1 MGVKNWENLPDNM
14 QTDYVRQYYEALRKK
29 QVQLVAKRVFDVV
42 VSLILLVVLSPV
54 FLILWV
60 AIRVDSKGA
69 ALFQQIRVTQYGREF
84 RIYKFRTMVVD
95 AEKLG
100 AQVTTKGDSRVTKV
114 GRFLRKC
121 RLDELPQLVNILKG
135 DMSFVGTRPEVPRY
149 VAAYSEVMWATLLL
163 PAGVT
168 STASIEYKDEDRLL
182 SNAEDA
188 DKTYIDAILP
198 AKMQYNLQY
207 LLDYSF
213 WKDIKIMIKTVLA
226 VL

>member
-14 QTDYVRQYYEALRKK
+14 QTDSVRQYYEALRKK

-54 FLILWV
+54 FLILWI
-60 AIRVDSKGA
+60 AIRVDSRGA

-100 AQVTTKGDSRVTKV
+100 AQVTTKGDSRVTRV

-149 VAAYSEVMWATLLL
+149 VAAYSDVMWATLLL

-198 AKMQYNLQY
+198 EKMKYNLQY

-213 WKDIKIMIKTVLA
+213 WKDIKIMIKIVLA

>member
-14 QTDYVRQYYEALRKK
+14 QTDSVRQYYEALRKK
-29 QVQLVAKRVFDVV
+29 QAQLIAKRVFDVV

-100 AQVTTKGDSRVTKV
+100 AQVTTKGDSRVTRV

-149 VAAYSEVMWATLLL
+149 VAAYSDVMWATLLL

-198 AKMQYNLQY
+198 EKMKYNLQY

>member
-14 QTDYVRQYYEALRKK
+14 QTDSVRQYYEALRKK

-100 AQVTTKGDSRVTKV
+100 AHVTTKGDSRVTKV

-198 AKMQYNLQY
+198 EKMRYNLQY

>member
-14 QTDYVRQYYEALRKK
+14 QTDSVRQYYEALRKK
-29 QVQLVAKRVFDVV
+29 QAQLIVKRVFDVV

-100 AQVTTKGDSRVTKV
+100 AQVTTKGDSRVTRV
-114 GRFLRKC
+114 GHFLRKC

-198 AKMQYNLQY
+198 EKMRYNLQY

>member
-14 QTDYVRQYYEALRKK
+14 QTDFVRQYYEALRKK
-29 QVQLVAKRVFDVV
+29 KAQLVAKRVFDVV

-100 AQVTTKGDSRVTKV
+100 AQVTTKGDSRVTRV

-149 VAAYSEVMWATLLL
+149 VAAYSDVMWATLLL

-198 AKMQYNLQY
+198 EKMKYNLQY

>member
-14 QTDYVRQYYEALRKK
+14 QTDSVRQYYEALRKK
-29 QVQLVAKRVFDVV
+29 QAQLIVKRVFDVV

-100 AQVTTKGDSRVTKV
+100 AQVTTKGDNRVTRV

-149 VAAYSEVMWATLLL
+149 VAAYSDVMWATLLL

-198 AKMQYNLQY
+198 EKMKYNLQY

>member
-14 QTDYVRQYYEALRKK
+14 QTDSVRQYYEALRKK
-29 QVQLVAKRVFDVV
+29 RVQLIAKRVFDVV

-100 AQVTTKGDSRVTKV
+100 AQVTTKGDSRVTRV

-149 VAAYSEVMWATLLL
+149 VAAYSDVMWATLLL

-198 AKMQYNLQY
+198 EKMRYNLQY

>member
-14 QTDYVRQYYEALRKK
+14 QTDSVRQYYEALRKK

-60 AIRVDSKGA
+60 AIRVDSRGA

-149 VAAYSEVMWATLLL
+149 VAAYSDVMWATLLL

-198 AKMQYNLQY
+198 EKMRYNLQY

>member
-14 QTDYVRQYYEALRKK
+14 QTDSVRQYYEALRKK

-198 AKMQYNLQY
+198 EKMRYNLQY

>member
-14 QTDYVRQYYEALRKK
+14 QTDSVRQYYEALRKK

-54 FLILWV
+54 FLILWI
-60 AIRVDSKGA
+60 AIRVDSRGA

-149 VAAYSEVMWATLLL
+149 VAAYSDVMWATLLL

-198 AKMQYNLQY
+198 EKMRYNLQY

>member
-14 QTDYVRQYYEALRKK
+14 QTDSVRQYYEALRKK
-29 QVQLVAKRVFDVV
+29 QAQLIAKRVFDVV

-100 AQVTTKGDSRVTKV
+100 AQVTTKGDSRVTRV

-198 AKMQYNLQY
+198 EKMKYNLQY

>member
-14 QTDYVRQYYEALRKK
+14 QTDSVRQYYEALRKK
-29 QVQLVAKRVFDVV
+29 RVQLIAKRVFDVV

-100 AQVTTKGDSRVTKV
+100 AQVTTKGDSRVTHV

-149 VAAYSEVMWATLLL
+149 VAAYSDVMWATLLL

>member
-14 QTDYVRQYYEALRKK
+14 QTDSVRQYYEALRKK
-29 QVQLVAKRVFDVV
+29 QAQLIVKRVFDVV

-100 AQVTTKGDSRVTKV
+100 AQVTTKGDSRVTRV

-121 RLDELPQLVNILKG
+121 RLDELPQLINILKG

-149 VAAYSEVMWATLLL
+149 VADYSDVMWATLLL

>member
-14 QTDYVRQYYEALRKK
+14 QTDSVRQYYEALRKK
-29 QVQLVAKRVFDVV
+29 QAQLIVKRVFDVV

-100 AQVTTKGDSRVTKV
+100 AQVTTKGDSRVTRV

-149 VAAYSEVMWATLLL
+149 VAAYSDVMWATLFL

>member
-14 QTDYVRQYYEALRKK
+14 QTDSVRQYYEALRKK
-29 QVQLVAKRVFDVV
+29 QAQLVAKRVFDVV

-54 FLILWV
+54 FLILWI

-100 AQVTTKGDSRVTKV
+100 AQVTTKGDSRVTRV

-149 VAAYSEVMWATLLL
+149 VADYSDVMWATLLL

>member
-14 QTDYVRQYYEALRKK
+14 QTDSVRQYYEALRKK
-29 QVQLVAKRVFDVV
+29 QAQLIVKRVFDVV

-149 VAAYSEVMWATLLL
+149 VADYSDVMWATLLL

>member
-14 QTDYVRQYYEALRKK
+14 QTDSVRQYYEALRKK

-100 AQVTTKGDSRVTKV
+100 AQVTTKGDSRVTRV

-149 VAAYSEVMWATLLL
+149 VAAYSDVMWATLLL

>member
-14 QTDYVRQYYEALRKK
+14 QTDSVRQYYEALRKK

-54 FLILWV
+54 FLILWI
-60 AIRVDSKGA
+60 AIRVDSRGA

-100 AQVTTKGDSRVTKV
+100 AQVTTKGDSRVTRV

-149 VAAYSEVMWATLLL
+149 VAAYSDVMWATLLL

-198 AKMQYNLQY
+198 EKMKYNLQY

>member
-14 QTDYVRQYYEALRKK
+14 QTDSVRQYYEALRKK
-29 QVQLVAKRVFDVV
+29 QAQLIVKRVFDVV

-149 VAAYSEVMWATLLL
+149 VAAYSDVMWATLLL

>member
-14 QTDYVRQYYEALRKK
+14 QTDSVRQYYEALRKK
-29 QVQLVAKRVFDVV
+29 QAQLIVKRVFDVV

-100 AQVTTKGDSRVTKV
+100 AQVTTKGDSRVTRV

-149 VAAYSEVMWATLLL
+149 VAAYSDVMWATLLL

-198 AKMQYNLQY
+198 EKMKYNLQY

>member
-14 QTDYVRQYYEALRKK
+14 QTDSVRQYYEALRKK
-29 QVQLVAKRVFDVV
+29 QAQLIVKRVFDVV

-100 AQVTTKGDSRVTKV
+100 AQVTTKGDSRVTRV

-149 VAAYSEVMWATLLL
+149 VAAYSDVMWATLLL

-198 AKMQYNLQY
+198 EKMQYNLQY
-207 LLDYSF
+207 LLNYSF

>member
-14 QTDYVRQYYEALRKK
+14 QTDSVRQYYEALRKK

-60 AIRVDSKGA
+60 AIRVDSRGA

-149 VAAYSEVMWATLLL
+149 VAAYSDVMWATLLL

-182 SNAEDA
+182 SNAKDA

-198 AKMQYNLQY
+198 EKMRYNLQY

>member
-14 QTDYVRQYYEALRKK
+14 QTDSVRQYYEALRKK
-29 QVQLVAKRVFDVV
+29 QAQLIAKRVFDVV

-100 AQVTTKGDSRVTKV
+100 AQVTTKADSRVTHV

-149 VAAYSEVMWATLLL
+149 VAAYSDVMWATLLL

-198 AKMQYNLQY
+198 EKMWYNLQY

-213 WKDIKIMIKTVLA
+213 WKDIEIMIKTVLA

>member
-14 QTDYVRQYYEALRKK
+14 QTDSVRQYYEALRKK
-29 QVQLVAKRVFDVV
+29 QAQLIVKRVFDVV

-100 AQVTTKGDSRVTKV
+100 AQVTTKGDSRVTRV

-149 VAAYSEVMWATLLL
+149 VAAYSDVMWATLLL

-198 AKMQYNLQY
+198 EKMRYNLQY

>member
-14 QTDYVRQYYEALRKK
+14 QTDSVRQYYEALRKK

-149 VAAYSEVMWATLLL
+149 VAAYSDVMWATLLL

-198 AKMQYNLQY
+198 EKMQYNLQY

>member
-14 QTDYVRQYYEALRKK
+14 QTDSVRQYYEALRKK
-29 QVQLVAKRVFDVV
+29 QAQLIAKRVFDVV

-100 AQVTTKGDSRVTKV
+100 AQVTTKGDSRVTRV

-149 VAAYSEVMWATLLL
+149 VAAYSDVMWATLLL
-163 PAGVT
+163 PSGVT

>member
-14 QTDYVRQYYEALRKK
+14 QTDSVRQYYEALRKK
-29 QVQLVAKRVFDVV
+29 QAQLIVKRVFDVV

-54 FLILWV
+54 FLILWI

-100 AQVTTKGDSRVTKV
+100 AQVTTKGDSRVTRV

-149 VAAYSEVMWATLLL
+149 VAAYSDVMWATLLL

>member
-14 QTDYVRQYYEALRKK
+14 QTDSVRQYYEALRKK

-54 FLILWV
+54 FLILWI

-149 VAAYSEVMWATLLL
+149 VAAYSDVMWATLLL

-198 AKMQYNLQY
+198 EKMRYNLQY